1 MTPKNE
7 FVNQN
12 FASIDI
18 NTAVKTVIEF
28 INTDHPDYLVIED
41 PKKKKYYLQQSKE
54 ALPALSGMLGIDNLR
69 PFLQA
74 MDMEQAP
81 VIGIQGIVKGYKEEA
96 LVVEEGKVICIV
108 NPVLPGSTHRSGTLE
123 ESIVAKVLKEMT
135 SGSRGEASIP
145 GIPPSVF
152 PQSPPPGGGI
162 EKETSPSGGINV
174 GSAAPGRS
182 GGGTSKS
189 APPSRGFETGSGAP
203 AGGGSGA
210 PPSEPPGV
218 PSGPSTYYLNASC
231 KDKAALEEEI
241 SLFVSIDKKST
252 TAAAPALLLVTGAEV
267 EIVIS
272 PKSGFLIKGKDH
284 GVIKVTGEEES
295 KKCYFKL
302 TATAAGEAHIAVF
315 AFLDGMEIARMDI
328 VVQVSAEK
336 LPADDEEVTT
346 TASKGIALSK
356 PQTEPDIT
364 LLVTEETAVNG
375 QKQLYFRIKSPGLY
389 FNKFGPVILEKD
401 PVKYFQDFFK
411 DIEELNLATKEQ
423 KEIAQLQLKSKGMEL
438 YAALIPEALRKHL
451 WGLKDRIKTVIINSE
466 EPWIPWEI
474 CYFSSEENEDTEDG
488 GFFCEIF
495 ETSRWLT
502 GTNPPKESISF
513 SNVALVVPGDSKLP
527 YANDERDD
535 LTTLLKKQGCTV
547 MNVRASFLELV
558 NNFKK
563 GTNTLWHFTG
573 HGAVMEG
580 GNPEKTFMILE
591 EGQRFSPENINLVK
605 TLGQSNPFIF
615 YNACQ
620 IGQSAMGLT
629 GIGGWAQKFLEVG
642 ASGFIGAYWSIYDKA
657 AYQFAM
663 KFYEG
668 MLAGE
673 TVARAAQ
680 EARRVIKD
688 AGDPT
693 WLAYTVYAYPSA
705 KLV

>member
-28 INTDHPDYLVIED
+28 IKTDRPDYLVIED
-41 PKKKKYYLQQSKE
+41 PKKKKYYLQQSRE
-54 ALPALSGMLGIDNLR
+54 VLPALNELTGTGSLR
-69 PFLQA
+69 GFLQA
-74 MDMEQAP
+74 MDVKQVP
-81 VIGIQGIVKGYKEEA
+81 VIGLKGIMKGFKEEA
-96 LVVEEGKVICIV
+96 LVVEAGKVICVV
-108 NPVLPGSTHRSGTLE
+108 NPVLPGSARPGGTLE
-123 ESIVAKVLKEMT
+123 ESIVAKVVREMT
-135 SGSRGEASIP
+135 SGSRGGANIP
-145 GIPPSVF
+145 GAPPAAF
-152 PQSPPPGGGI
+152 PQSPPTGGSI
-162 EKETSPSGGINV
+162 EKGIPS
-174 GSAAPGRS
+174 
-182 GGGTSKS
+182 
-189 APPSRGFETGSGAP
+189 SRGFETGSGAP
-203 AGGGSGA
+203 AGGGSGV
-210 PPSEPPGV
+210 PPGES
-218 PSGPSTYYLNASC
+218 PEGSSGPSTYYLNASC

-241 SLFVSIDKKST
+241 ALFVSIDKKST

-302 TATAAGEAHIAVF
+302 TATTAGEAHIAVF
-315 AFLDGMEIARMDI
+315 AFLDGMEIARMDLL
-328 VVQVSAEK
+328 VQVSAEK
-336 LPADDEEVTT
+336 LPAAEEDVTT
-346 TASKGIALSK
+346 AASKGIALVK

-411 DIEELNLATKEQ
+411 DIEELNLSTKEQ

-438 YAALIPEALRKHL
+438 YAALIPEALRTHL

-474 CYFSSEENEDTEDG
+474 CYFSSEEETEEG

-513 SNVALVVPGDSKLP
+513 SKVALVVPGDSKLP
-527 YANDERDD
+527 YANEERDD
-535 LTTLLKKQGCTV
+535 LSAMLKKQGCTV

-605 TLGQSNPFIF
+605 TLGQSKPFIF

-657 AYQFAM
+657 AYQFAN

-673 TVARAAQ
+673 TVAKAAQ

-688 AGDPT
+688 TGDPT

-705 KLV
+705 KLEQ

>member
-1 MTPKNE
+1 MIPKNE

-28 INTDHPDYLVIED
+28 IKSDRPDYLVIED
-41 PKKKKYYLQQSKE
+41 PKKKKYYLQQSQE
-54 ALPALSGMLGIDNLR
+54 ALPALKGMLGTDDLR

-74 MDMEQAP
+74 MDLEQAP
-81 VIGIQGIVKGYKEEA
+81 VIGIKGIIKGFKKEA

-108 NPVLPGSTHRSGTLE
+108 NPVLPGSIHRGGTLE
-123 ESIVAKVLKEMT
+123 ESIVEKMMREM
-135 SGSRGEASIP
+135 SGGPRGAANIP
-145 GIPPSVF
+145 DIPPRVTA
-152 PQSPPPGGGI
+152 PAPPI
-162 EKETSPSGGINV
+162 HV
-174 GSAAPGRS
+174 GSEKGM
-182 GGGTSKS
+182 
-189 APPSRGFETGSGAP
+189 PSRGFETGSGAP
-203 AGGGSGA
+203 AGGGSGT
-210 PPSEPPGV
+210 PPGEPPGDT
-218 PSGPSTYYLNASC
+218 PGPSTYYLNASC

-241 SLFVSIDKKST
+241 SLFVSIDRKST

-267 EIVIS
+267 EIVVS
-272 PKSGFLIKGKDH
+272 PKSGFLINGRDH
-284 GVIKVTGEEES
+284 AVIKVTGEEES

-302 TATAAGEAHIAVF
+302 TATTAGEAHIAVF
-315 AFLDGMEIARMDI
+315 AFLDGMEIARMDLL
-328 VVQVSAEK
+328 VQVSAEK
-336 LPADDEEVTT
+336 LPVDNDEVTT
-346 TASKGIALSK
+346 TASKGIALAK

-364 LLVTEETAVNG
+364 LLITEETAVNG

-411 DIEELNLATKEQ
+411 DIEALDLATKEQ

-466 EPWIPWEI
+466 EPWIPWEV
-474 CYFSSEENEDTEDG
+474 CYFSAEGEANEEG

-502 GTNPPKESISF
+502 GTNSPKESISF
-513 SNVALVVPGDSKLP
+513 SKAALVVPADSKLP

-535 LTTLLKKQGCTV
+535 LTTMLKRQGCTV

-580 GNPEKTFMILE
+580 GNPEKTCMILE
-591 EGQRFSPENINLVK
+591 EGQRFTPENINLVK
-605 TLGQSNPFIF
+605 TLGQSQPFIF

-657 AYQFAM
+657 AYQFAI

-668 MLAGE
+668 MLAGA

-680 EARRVIKD
+680 EARQAIKD
-688 AGDPT
+688 SGDPT
-693 WLAYTVYAYPSA
+693 WLAYTVYAYPNA
-705 KLV
+705 KLVQ